1 MRPRPMNPHTACTLC
16 ELEKHRLE
24 VCLAV
29 RGASRLKGE
38 AIADTARI
46 SSGSFECELWIYA
59 DGQEDQVMP
68 LVWLPGSSQF
78 GSSRTEVVGGRWSSF
93 AQEEEPLK
101 AEANTMADGNHG
113 VSNCR
118 LIC

>member
-1 MRPRPMNPHTACTLC
+1 MNPHTACTLC

-24 VCLAV
+24 VCLAERV
-29 RGASRLKGE
+29 ASRFKGE

-46 SSGSFECELWIYA
+46 SSGSFGCV
-59 DGQEDQVMP
+59 DGQVIP
-68 LVWLPGSSQF
+68 LVWLECLRNLVHPEPRSWQQS
-78 GSSRTEVVGGRWSSF
+78 TVGGRWSSF
-93 AQEEEPLK
+93 SREEEPLK
-101 AEANTMADGNHG
+101 AKANAMADENHS